1 MLLRPLHHLHCLQN
15 TKGMEKN
22 HIMRILSLC
31 IVNVRSYINSD
42 GFLTI
47 FTFGIRT
54 FYTYFHCDRCAA
66 SSDLTKN

>member
-1 MLLRPLHHLHCLQN
+1 
-15 TKGMEKN
+15 MEKIDC

-47 FTFGIRT
+47 FTFKMRT
-54 FYTYFHCDRCAA
+54 FHTYFRCDRCAA
-66 SSDLTKN
+66 SSDLTRN